1 MSDELWNDI
10 QHMELGRELFIP
22 YHAYAGAFASN
33 RLSHLGRILNPQT
46 QSIERAILEIPYQ
59 WGLERTIEFIASTL
73 GEVVAMDFNEE
84 TTTQITFIRVKVR
97 IDFIEPLRFFRRVR
111 FESRE
116 GAMNGFKYE
125 KLQQVCTNC
134 CRVNHQVSH
143 CPYLVHH
150 EDLDDESEVMVI
162 PERHDGEGSNS
173 LNRWDQEINSQN
185 SNISTYSPLHD
196 FPVLSWNFYTA
207 GNLPHRFSS
216 SSNSSTPIASG
227 WRPTTRPTYEFG
239 ESSKRKKG
247 KQVWEDPERNIR
259 QRRMELGI
267 RFYLVD
273 GETP

>member
-1 MSDELWNDI
+1 
-10 QHMELGRELFIP
+10 
-22 YHAYAGAFASN
+22 
-33 RLSHLGRILNPQT
+33 
-46 QSIERAILEIPYQ
+46 
-59 WGLERTIEFIASTL
+59 
-73 GEVVAMDFNEE
+73 MDFNEE
-84 TTTQITFIRVKVR
+84 ITTQITFIRVKVR
-97 IDFIEPLRFFRRVR
+97 IDFIEPLHFFRRVR

-185 SNISTYSPLHD
+185 SNISTYSLHD
-196 FPVLSWNFYTA
+196 FPVVSWNFYTA

-216 SSNSSTPIASG
+216 SSNSSTPIASASFLAASG

-247 KQVWEDPERNIR
+247 KQVWEDPEHNIR

-273 GETP
+273 GEAP

>member
-1 MSDELWNDI
+1 
-10 QHMELGRELFIP
+10 
-22 YHAYAGAFASN
+22 
-33 RLSHLGRILNPQT
+33 
-46 QSIERAILEIPYQ
+46 
-59 WGLERTIEFIASTL
+59 
-73 GEVVAMDFNEE
+73 MDFNEE
-84 TTTQITFIRVKVR
+84 TTTQITFIRVK
-97 IDFIEPLRFFRRVR
+97 
-111 FESRE
+111 
-116 GAMNGFKYE
+116 
-125 KLQQVCTNC
+125 
-134 CRVNHQVSH
+134 
-143 CPYLVHH
+143 
-150 EDLDDESEVMVI
+150 DLDDESEVMVI

-196 FPVLSWNFYTA
+196 FPVVSWNFYTA

-216 SSNSSTPIASG
+216 SSNSSTPIASASFLAASG

-273 GETP
+273 GEAP